1 MEGVRSLH
9 LRLLDSIALLLY
21 QSVPDGG
28 LKIGGGKEVGESV
41 GEDLVSEEVETMKKK
56 GDVKKGPVIDKNV
69 EKAVKKIVKTS
80 VLVDRTGPTELF
92 LFGSGSVHKQTPVWS
107 WKFLKFGPR
116 SFRSGPVLDQT
127 DRILSPMGMDCSI
140 VIVP

>member
-41 GEDLVSEEVETMKKK
+41 GEDLVSEEVEAMKKK
-56 GDVKKGPVIDKNV
+56 GDVKKGPVIGKNM
-69 EKAVKKIVKTS
+69 EKAVKKFVKNFGFS
-80 VLVDRTGPTELF
+80 GLDR
-92 LFGSGSVHKQTPVWS
+92 
-107 WKFLKFGPR
+107 
-116 SFRSGPVLDQT
+116 T
-127 DRILSPMGMDCSI
+127 DRIISVRSRFGP
-140 VIVP
+140 